1 MQIDFTN
8 RVAIITGA
16 TGGIGQATAEAFV
29 QAGATVVLA
38 DINAAALELLAASL
52 AAEGG
57 RALAVKTDV
66 SQKKQIEAMVAQTL
80 ETFGR
85 VDILVNNAGIAQ
97 TVSIMDLTEEDW
109 DHMLDVNL
117 KSVLLCSQ
125 AVIPTM
131 IEQGWGRIINMGSM
145 AGKTGGRTIGANYVV
160 SKAGVMAL
168 TKSLA
173 SFLSKHQITANAL
186 APGIVDTPLAHAV
199 PRGDQSK
206 QVPLGRLAQPEE
218 VANLILFLAS
228 EQAGYITGEIV
239 DINGGMLMD

>member
-1 MQIDFTN
+1 MQITFKDK
-8 RVAIITGA
+8 VAIVTGA
-16 TGGIGQATAEAFV
+16 TGGIGEATVKSFV
-29 QAGATVVLA
+29 ASGAAVVLA
-38 DINAAALELLAASL
+38 DINTERLATLAGEIEAS
-52 AAEGG
+52 GG
-57 RALAVKTDV
+57 SALAVPTDV
-66 SQKKQIEAMVAQTL
+66 SNKSQVEAMVQRGLDA
-80 ETFGR
+80 FGR

-97 TVSIMDLTEEDW
+97 TVSVMELTEADW
-109 DHMLDVNL
+109 DRMMDVNL
-117 KSVLLCSQ
+117 KSVLFCSQ
-125 AVIPTM
+125 AVIPSM

-173 SFLSKHQITANAL
+173 TFLSSHQITVNAL

-206 QVPLGRLAQPEE
+206 KVPLGRLASPQEI
-218 VANLILFLAS
+218 ADLILFLAS
-228 EQAGYITGEIV
+228 AQAGYITGEIV